1 MAIKNSGCSKA
12 RLLEAQRAIGG
23 RVRRLRQKK
32 GWTQEEFADHC
43 AMDRAYMSRIERG
56 EANLVFST
64 MFTLAYYLDI
74 NMYELLRSII

>member
-1 MAIKNSGCSKA
+1 MAANNPRRPEA
-12 RLLEAQRAIGG
+12 RLVEAQRAIGE

-32 GWTQEEFADHC
+32 GWTQEEFADLC

-64 MFTLAYYLDI
+64 MFTLTYYLDI
-74 NMYELLRSII
+74 SMYELLRGII